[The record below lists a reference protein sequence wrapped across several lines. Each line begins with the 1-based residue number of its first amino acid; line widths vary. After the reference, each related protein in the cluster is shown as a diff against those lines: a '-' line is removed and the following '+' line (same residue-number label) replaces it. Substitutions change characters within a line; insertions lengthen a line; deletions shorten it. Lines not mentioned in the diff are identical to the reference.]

1 MKKDSVFKY
10 GDFMV
15 IVAVLL
21 GGIFLYF
28 DKEYLED
35 LRKRGVG
42 VDTQRNIGTFCFNPE
57 KYTKPEI
64 AKLVIGCLLTPCK
77 GLRTYP
83 TMTLGDNI
91 IVVVNAE

>member
-28 DKEYLED
+28 DKET
-35 LRKRGVG
+35 RRRG
-42 VDTQRNIGTFCFNPE
+42 
-57 KYTKPEI
+57 
-64 AKLVIGCLLTPCK
+64 
-77 GLRTYP
+77 
-83 TMTLGDNI
+83 
-91 IVVVNAE
+91 

>member
-15 IVAVLL
+15 
-21 GGIFLYF
+21 
-28 DKEYLED
+28 
-35 LRKRGVG
+35 
-42 VDTQRNIGTFCFNPE
+42 
-57 KYTKPEI
+57 
-64 AKLVIGCLLTPCK
+64 LVIGCLLTPCK

-91 IVVVNAE
+91 IIVVNAE